1 MDNTKKI
8 ISLIQTDSS
17 SYTNAI
23 VRGLIA
29 NYSRRNKNTIIV
41 DLRSSKSDLVWAVY
55 YPDKIK
61 YVDDILNIISNINVQ
76 MLKTYLNTKN
86 EILCIKKYDADLFAD
101 NRLNYLIQCLSS
113 IYENVVIVIQDR
125 LLQFENTVLDLSD
138 VILLPFLKEPV
149 SFENFRNIY
158 MNFLTSQKKE
168 ISILPA
174 MIISDFDFEFQ
185 DEEFNVILKESLKF
199 KFDSQTQYEVANPGF
214 LFKDKSSEF
223 VKTLDLLI
231 EKLDNCKSL
240 SLQADCYYEE
250 KKTYADLKDKLHKD
264 LVEKMKEYVNV
275 KDQLKLREIIKV
287 QIETLLKLYNVELKI
302 NIKQKLVKEL
312 SDDIAGL
319 GVLED
324 LLDDSKISE
333 IMVNGSQ
340 NIYIEKNGKLEQTE
354 ISFQDT
360 NKLKI
365 VIDRIVSSVGRHIDE
380 ASPVVDARLKDGSR
394 VNAIIAP
401 VVLNG
406 PILTIRK
413 FSKHKLS
420 ADDII
425 AYGSANKEIMAFLK
439 KEVKNKK
446 NILIS
451 GGTGTGKTTLL
462 NVVSSFIDQDERIIT
477 IEDSAELQLQQKHVV
492 RLETRAKSIEGTG
505 EISIR
510 QLVINALRMR
520 PDRIIVGECRSG
532 ETLDM
537 LQAMN
542 TGHDGSMTTVHSN
555 SCQDAISRLLVMS
568 LMAGVDLPEKSI
580 ISMIASAIN
589 VIVQIKRFPDGTRK
603 ISEISI
609 VKKSDTKQ
617 YELIPVFVYDIETN
631 VYKTLNERY
640 LQ

>member
-1 MDNTKKI
+1 MDNAKKI
-8 ISLIQTDSS
+8 ISLIQTDNS
-17 SYTNAI
+17 SYTNAFI
-23 VRGLIA
+23 RGLVV
-29 NYSRRNKNTIIV
+29 NYSRQNKNTIII
-41 DLRSSKSDLVWAVY
+41 DLRSSKSDLFWAVY
-55 YPDKIK
+55 NTDKIK
-61 YVDDILNIISNINVQ
+61 YVDDILNVIANINVQ

-86 EILCIKKYDADLFAD
+86 EVLCVKKSDDNLLAD
-101 NRLNYLIQCLSS
+101 NNFNCLLQCLSS
-113 IYENVVIVIQDR
+113 IYENIVVVIQDR
-125 LLQFENTVLDLSD
+125 LLQFGNNILDLSD

-149 SFENFRNIY
+149 SFDNCRKIY
-158 MNFLTSQKKE
+158 MGLLTSKTKD
-168 ISILPA
+168 ISILPI
-174 MIISDFDFEFQ
+174 MIVSDFDFDFQ
-185 DEEFNVILKESLKF
+185 DEEFNTIFKEAVKF
-199 KFDSQTQYEVANPGF
+199 KFDSKIQCEVSNPGF
-214 LFKDKSSEF
+214 LFKDKSNEF

-231 EKLDNCKSL
+231 EKIDNCKSL
-240 SLQADCYYEE
+240 SLQANDYYEE
-250 KKTYADLKDKLHKD
+250 KKTYINLKDKLHKD
-264 LVEKMKEYVNV
+264 LVEKMKEYLNIA
-275 KDQLKLREIIKV
+275 DQLKLREIIKV
-287 QIETLLKLYNVELKI
+287 QIETLLKLYNVELTI

-312 SDDIAGL
+312 SDDIVGL

-324 LLDDSKISE
+324 LLEEPKISE

-340 NIYIEKNGKLEQTE
+340 NIYIEKNGKLEQTD
-354 ISFQDT
+354 IAFQDT

-365 VIDRIVSSVGRHIDE
+365 VIDRIASSVGRHIDE
-380 ASPVVDARLKDGSR
+380 ASPIVDARLKDGSR

-401 VVLNG
+401 VALNG

-425 AYGSANKEIMAFLK
+425 SYGSANKEIMAFLK

-477 IEDSAELQLQQKHVV
+477 IEDSAELQLQQQHVI
-492 RLETRAKSIEGTG
+492 RLETRAKSIEGTA
-505 EISIR
+505 EIPIR

-589 VIVQIKRFPDGTRK
+589 VIVQIKRFADGTRK
-603 ISEISI
+603 ISEICI

-617 YELIPVFVYDIETN
+617 YELIPVFFYDVETN
-631 VYKTLNERY
+631 VYKSLNEGY
-640 LQ
+640 L

>member
-1 MDNTKKI
+1 MDNNKKI

-17 SYTNAI
+17 SYINVLI
-23 VRGLIA
+23 RGLVSS
-29 NYSRRNKNTIIV
+29 YSRQNKNTIII
-41 DLRSSKSDLVWAVY
+41 DLRSSKSDLFWTVY
-55 YPDKIK
+55 NTEKIK
-61 YVDDILNIISNINVQ
+61 YVDDMLNVISNINVQ
-76 MLKTYLNTKN
+76 MLKTYLNVKN
-86 EILCIKKYDADLFAD
+86 EILCIKDSDSNLLAEHNF
-101 NRLNYLIQCLSS
+101 NYLLQCLTS
-113 IYENVVIVIQDR
+113 IYENIIVVIQDR
-125 LLQFENTVLDLSD
+125 LLQFENNILDFSD
-138 VILLPFLKEPV
+138 VILLPFIKEPV
-149 SFENFRNIY
+149 SFENFRKIY
-158 MNFLTSQKKE
+158 MGMLTSKVKD
-168 ISILPA
+168 ISILPI
-174 MIISDFDFEFQ
+174 MIVSDFDFDFQ
-185 DEEFNVILKESLKF
+185 DEEFYTIFKNIIKF
-199 KFDSQTQYEVANPGF
+199 KFDSKIQNEVVNPGF
-214 LFKDKSSEF
+214 LFKDKSNEF
-223 VKTLDLLI
+223 VKTLDLLV
-231 EKLDNCKSL
+231 EKLNNCKSL
-240 SLQADCYYEE
+240 SLQSDNYYEE
-250 KKTYADLKDKLHKD
+250 KKMYINLKDKLHKD
-264 LVEKMKEYVNV
+264 LVEKMKEYLDVS
-275 KDQLKLREIIKV
+275 DQLKLREIIKV
-287 QIETLLKLYNVELKI
+287 QIETLLKLYNVELQI
-302 NIKQKLVKEL
+302 SIKQKLVKEL
-312 SDDIAGL
+312 SDDIVGL

-324 LLDDSKISE
+324 LLEDPKISE
-333 IMVNGSQ
+333 IMVNGNQ
-340 NIYIEKNGKLEQTE
+340 NIYIEKNGKLEQAN
-354 ISFQDT
+354 IAFQDK

-365 VIDRIVSSVGRHIDE
+365 VIDRIASSVGRHIDE
-380 ASPVVDARLKDGSR
+380 ASPIVDARLKDGSR

-401 VVLNG
+401 VALNG

-425 AYGSANKEIMAFLK
+425 SYGSASKEIMAFLK
-439 KEVKNKK
+439 KEVSNKK

-462 NVVSSFIDQDERIIT
+462 NVVSSFIDKDERIIT
-477 IEDSAELQLQQKHVV
+477 IEDSAELQLQQEHVI
-492 RLETRAKSIEGTG
+492 RLETRPKSIEGTS

-589 VIVQIKRFPDGTRK
+589 IIVQIKRFADGTRK
-603 ISEISI
+603 ISEIYI

-617 YELIPVFVYDIETN
+617 YELIPVFLYDIEAN
-631 VYKTLNERY
+631 VYKSLNEGY

>member
-1 MDNTKKI
+1 MDNKKI

-17 SYTNAI
+17 SYTNAFL
-23 VRGLIA
+23 RGLVI
-29 NYSRRNKNTIIV
+29 NYSRQNRNTIII
-41 DLRSSKSDLVWAVY
+41 DLRSSKSDLFWAVY
-55 YPDKIK
+55 NTAKIK
-61 YVDDILNIISNINVQ
+61 YVDDILNVIANINVQ

-86 EILCIKKYDADLFAD
+86 EVLCVKKSDGNLLAD
-101 NRLNYLIQCLSS
+101 NNFNYLLQCLSS
-113 IYENVVIVIQDR
+113 IYENIVVVIQDR
-125 LLQFENTVLDLSD
+125 LLQFENNIMDLSD

-149 SFENFRNIY
+149 SFDNCRKIY
-158 MNFLTSQKKE
+158 MGLLTSKTKD
-168 ISILPA
+168 ISILPI
-174 MIISDFDFEFQ
+174 MIVSDFDFDFQ
-185 DEEFNVILKESLKF
+185 DEEFNTIFKEAVKF
-199 KFDSQTQYEVANPGF
+199 KFDSKIQCEVANPGF
-214 LFKDKSSEF
+214 LFKDKSNEF
-223 VKTLDLLI
+223 VKTLDLFI

-240 SLQADCYYEE
+240 NLQANDYYEE
-250 KKTYADLKDKLHKD
+250 KKTYISLKDKLHKD
-264 LVEKMKEYVNV
+264 LVEKMKEYLNIA
-275 KDQLKLREIIKV
+275 DQLKLREIIKV

-312 SDDIAGL
+312 SDDIVGL

-324 LLDDSKISE
+324 LLEEPKISE

-340 NIYIEKNGKLEQTE
+340 NIYIERNGKLEQTD
-354 ISFQDT
+354 IAFQDT

-365 VIDRIVSSVGRHIDE
+365 VIDRIASSVGRHIDE
-380 ASPVVDARLKDGSR
+380 ASPIVDARLKDGSR

-401 VVLNG
+401 VALNG

-425 AYGSANKEIMAFLK
+425 AYGSANKEMMAFLK

-477 IEDSAELQLQQKHVV
+477 IEDSAELQLQQKHVI
-492 RLETRAKSIEGTG
+492 RLETRAKSIEGTA
-505 EISIR
+505 EIPIR

-603 ISEISI
+603 ISEICI

-617 YELIPVFVYDIETN
+617 YELIPVFIYDVQTN
-631 VYKTLNERY
+631 VYKSLNEGY
-640 LQ
+640 LE